1 LATIS
6 SGLCLFLDMDPSSF
20 DSEAILQGGPLQ
32 RGRITDDFDRIA
44 SYNRILGYCA
54 VRNVSDAKLAIVN
67 SMPFMIAVPITKDWN
82 RPKGGIIPLP
92 LSASTVFRGN
102 HAIEIC
108 GCDDTNRRFCFVNS
122 WGSSWGDNGYGYLP
136 YSYLRFY
143 MIEAWIDLFGPQ
155 HREPSGS
162 AQTPYGPKYTLYSTE
177 IDNPIGYKSII
188 HVTFEESSSDKV
200 AWCLLTARDGFLDVE
215 DFLVKPS
222 HDPVTHSHF
231 LARALLTTK
240 AQIGLPI
247 RFWVPHCDLAPSSYN
262 NLVISNVI
270 AGLGLVLKPSP
281 QRWAGAV
288 AV

>member
-1 LATIS
+1 MVRIASATGVPWATSTSTWRSLATIS

-122 WGSSWGDNGYGYLP
+122 WGSSWGDN
-136 YSYLRFY
+136 
-143 MIEAWIDLFGPQ
+143 
-155 HREPSGS
+155 
-162 AQTPYGPKYTLYSTE
+162 
-177 IDNPIGYKSII
+177 
-188 HVTFEESSSDKV
+188 
-200 AWCLLTARDGFLDVE
+200 
-215 DFLVKPS
+215 
-222 HDPVTHSHF
+222 
-231 LARALLTTK
+231 
-240 AQIGLPI
+240 
-247 RFWVPHCDLAPSSYN
+247 
-262 NLVISNVI
+262 
-270 AGLGLVLKPSP
+270 
-281 QRWAGAV
+281 
-288 AV
+288 